1 MSTIKTAA
9 AKVGGL
15 MKMRYLSIALTLA
28 LSLRLVGSVR
38 ADIPPPPDYVEK
50 CTVANKQTTTSEC
63 LACSSGYFALN
74 KCSGLL
80 TPYCYSKVCQ
90 TYGASVFSELWC
102 RTKGEGVPA
111 VPADTLAKVNA
122 SGSVSL
128 DGGTA
133 TAPSSCLP
141 YTPPATPDAGGAGG
155 QGGSSA
161 LGGSGGKG
169 GSGGQSVIG
178 GSSAAGGTGG
188 QSVIASTLPAG
199 GSGGQSIVASASATG
214 GTGGQSVVASVP
226 ATGGAGGQSTIG
238 ATTAP
243 GGTGGQSPIG
253 TTTAPGG
260 TGGQSVVTSAPAT
273 GGSGGQ
279 SVVASVP
286 AAGGNI
292 AVGLSS
298 ATTGA
303 GGAIANDAGKPNDS
317 SGCAVGGW
325 ISAKALGPWLLAGL
339 FGAIVMLARRRR
351 R

>member
-178 GSSAAGGTGG
+178 
-188 QSVIASTLPAG
+188 
-199 GSGGQSIVASASATG
+199 
-214 GTGGQSVVASVP
+214 
-226 ATGGAGGQSTIG
+226 
-238 ATTAP
+238 
-243 GGTGGQSPIG
+243 

>member
-1 MSTIKTAA
+1 
-9 AKVGGL
+9 
-15 MKMRYLSIALTLA
+15 MKMRYLSVALTVA
-28 LSLRLVGSVR
+28 LSLTLVGSVR

-122 SGSVSL
+122 SGSISF

-141 YTPPATPDAGGAGG
+141 YTPPATPDAGGTGG
-155 QGGSSA
+155 QGGASA
-161 LGGSGGKG
+161 LGGSGGRG

-178 GSSAAGGTGG
+178 GSSAA
-188 QSVIASTLPAG
+188 A
-199 GSGGQSIVASASATG
+199 GSGGQSVVASASATG
-214 GTGGQSVVASVP
+214 GTGGQSVVV
-226 ATGGAGGQSTIG
+226 STLSS
-238 ATTAP
+238 TLPSTLP
-243 GGTGGQSPIG
+243 S
-253 TTTAPGG
+253 GG
-260 TGGQSVVTSAPAT
+260 TGGQSVVASAGGTGGQSAVASAPAT
-273 GGSGGQ
+273 GGTGGQ
-279 SVVASVP
+279 SVVEAPATGGTSGSNIVASAP
-286 AAGGNI
+286 AAGGTI

-298 ATTGA
+298 TAATAGA
-303 GGAIANDAGKPNDS
+303 GSAVDAGKPNDS
-317 SGCAVGGW
+317 GGCAVGGW
-325 ISAKALGPWLLAGL
+325 LSANTLGPWLLAGL

>member
-1 MSTIKTAA
+1 
-9 AKVGGL
+9 
-15 MKMRYLSIALTLA
+15 MKMRYLGVGLTLA
-28 LSLRLVGSVR
+28 LSLTLVGSVR
-38 ADIPPPPDYVEK
+38 ADIPPPPDYVEQ

-63 LACSSGYFALN
+63 LACSSGYFAPN

-102 RTKGEGVPA
+102 RTKGEGVPV

-122 SGSVSL
+122 SGPISV

-141 YTPPATPDAGGAGG
+141 YTPPATPDAGDTGG
-155 QGGSSA
+155 QGGASA
-161 LGGSGGKG
+161 LGGSGGRG
-169 GSGGQSVIG
+169 GSGGQSVLG
-178 GSSAAGGTGG
+178 GSSAAGGSGG
-188 QSVIASTLPAG
+188 QSVVVSTLPAG
-199 GSGGQSIVASASATG
+199 GSGGQSVVASTLPAGGSGGNGTIGATTAPLGGSGGQSVVASAPATG
-214 GTGGQSVVASVP
+214 GTGGQSVVAS
-226 ATGGAGGQSTIG
+226 A
-238 ATTAP
+238 
-243 GGTGGQSPIG
+243 
-253 TTTAPGG
+253 
-260 TGGQSVVTSAPAT
+260 
-273 GGSGGQ
+273 
-279 SVVASVP
+279 P
-286 AAGGNI
+286 AAGGTI